1 MAVKVVHLLI
11 ERAVGK
17 HLIPRE
23 VKVLA
28 IVTDPINLEA
38 NLASELNKRVDTTKK
53 SRRAASFEN
62 NHVGIDEQ
70 GALAEDVG
78 VEIAVGNAGENG
90 AAGTSADPVQVGSG
104 KGPETPAV
112 DGVGST
118 GVGGRVA
125 ERGLVVGEIAFKS
138 GNFAKDDLCLK

>member
-1 MAVKVVHLLI
+1 MAVKIVHLLI

-28 IVTDPINLEA
+28 IVTEPVNLEA
-38 NLASELNKRVDTTKK
+38 NLASELNKRGDTTKK

-62 NHVGIDEQ
+62 NHIGVDEQ

-90 AAGTSADPVQVGSG
+90 AAGTSADPIEVRSG
-104 KGPETPAV
+104 KGTEAPAME
-112 DGVGST
+112 GVGSA
-118 GVGGRVA
+118 GVGRRVA
-125 ERGLVVGEIAFKS
+125 ERGLVVSEIAFKS